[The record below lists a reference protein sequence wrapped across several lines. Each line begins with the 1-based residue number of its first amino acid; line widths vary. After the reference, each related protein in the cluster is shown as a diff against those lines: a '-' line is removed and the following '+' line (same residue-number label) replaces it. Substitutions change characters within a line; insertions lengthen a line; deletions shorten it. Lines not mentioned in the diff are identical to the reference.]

1 MMRALYLICLI
12 AIGYALARVVDRIRR
27 THNRPPIIG
36 A

>member
-1 MMRALYLICLI
+1 MMRVLNLICLI

-27 THNRPPIIG
+27 TKNRPPILG